1 MDVSDKSL
9 PRHSFFLSEL
19 AGSVGN
25 FGTVLPLLFAVS
37 FSSGMN
43 VSIMLLW
50 AAIWYII
57 IGLYYRIPIPI
68 EPLKAVGA
76 IVIAE
81 SVSTHV
87 IAASGI
93 LMGVICLCIGFFG
106 WMGRVRQIIPESVIR
121 GVQLGLALVFIKS
134 AISGFILPDLTFA
147 AVSAGIVC
155 IFLLLRRVFNIP
167 DLSAICIIVS
177 GFIIAFI
184 IAGFP
189 SITFFSVPILQIPSA
204 ADFLDATV
212 RLIPPQLPLTL
223 TNAILAT
230 SLLVHDLFKRD
241 ENPDKICKS
250 LGLMS
255 LSSSL
260 FGGFPMCHGAG
271 GLAAHYRFGARG
283 GLSLILGGIIL
294 LVIGIICTDSNFS
307 TAIPVGMFG
316 VLLVVVA
323 IELAKHGL
331 KTDNLVVSGLVAVI
345 AVPFGLAAGFCAGL
359 ILAWVI
365 RYRDNNSMKS

>member
-1 MDVSDKSL
+1 MNVDNNSFSH
-9 PRHSFFLSEL
+9 HSYLLSEL

-37 FSSGMN
+37 FSCGMN
-43 VSIMLLW
+43 VSLMLLW
-50 AAIWYII
+50 AAVWYII
-57 IGLYYRIPIPI
+57 TGLYYRIPIPV

-76 IVIAE
+76 IAIAE
-81 SVSTHV
+81 SVSTHL

-106 WMGRVRQIIPESVIR
+106 WMDRVRRIIPEPVIR
-121 GVQLGLALVFIKS
+121 GVQLGLALIFVKS
-134 AISGFILPDLTFA
+134 AIPGFILPDLSFA

-155 IFLLLRRVFNIP
+155 VFLLIKRVLKIP
-167 DLSAICIIVS
+167 DLSAIFIIGS
-177 GFIIAFI
+177 GFFIAFLST
-184 IAGFP
+184 GFP
-189 SITFFSVPILQIPSA
+189 SITFFSVPTLQLPSSS
-204 ADFLDATV
+204 DFFDASV

-230 SLLVHDLFKRD
+230 SLLVHDLFKKNK
-241 ENPDKICKS
+241 NPDKICKS
-250 LGLMS
+250 IGLMS

-283 GLSLILGGIIL
+283 GLSLILGGLVL
-294 LVIGIICTDSNFS
+294 LLTGVICTDTNFS
-307 TAIPVGMFG
+307 SALPVGMFG

-331 KTDNLVVSGLVAVI
+331 KTENLLVSGLIAVI
-345 AVPFGLAAGFCAGL
+345 SLPFGLALGFGAGL
-359 ILAWVI
+359 VLAWAL
-365 RYRDNNSMKS
+365 RYRNKLI